1 MNRNKNERTCRMDLR
16 VSPREKEQI
25 KALADNCKIS
35 TSEYLRKR
43 ALGYAV
49 KAAPPDAF
57 YHFIHHMSRL
67 LNKVPSAKVEE
78 EALKLFDEVRAIFS
92 EGPKQTKQEITEEM
106 EQWLAQDFGP
116 SNLD

>member
-16 VSPREKEQI
+16 VSPKEKEQI
-25 KALADNCKIS
+25 KALADRCKIS

-57 YHFIHHMSRL
+57 YLFVRHMSRL

-78 EALKLFDEVRAIFS
+78 EALKLFDEVRAVFS
-92 EGPKQTKQEITEEM
+92 EGPKQSKREITEEM
-106 EQWLAQDFGP
+106 EQWLAQDSGP

>member
-1 MNRNKNERTCRMDLR
+1 MKERKVQLKMRAT
-16 VSPREKEQI
+16 EKEKVPI
-25 KALADNCKIS
+25 ENNAKKCGLS
-35 TSEYLRKR
+35 VSEYLRKR

-49 KAAPPDAF
+49 KATPPDAF
-57 YHFIHHMSRL
+57 YLFVRHMSRL

-78 EALKLFDEVRAIFS
+78 EALKLFDEVRAILS

>member
-16 VSPREKEQI
+16 VSPKEKEQI
-25 KALADNCKIS
+25 KALADRCKIS

-57 YHFIHHMSRL
+57 YHFIRQMSRL
-67 LNKVPSAKVEE
+67 LNQVPSAKVEE
-78 EALKLFDEVRAIFS
+78 EALKLFDEVRAVFA
-92 EGPKQTKQEITEEM
+92 EGPKQSKREITEEM
-106 EQWLAQDFGP
+106 EQWLAQDSGP

>member
-1 MNRNKNERTCRMDLR
+1 MNEKKNERTCRMDFR
-16 VSPREKEQI
+16 VSPAEKEKI
-25 KALADNCKIS
+25 IGIAKKCKIS

-49 KAAPPDAF
+49 KAAPPEAF
-57 YHFIHHMSRL
+57 YHFIRQTSRL

-78 EALKLFDEVRAIFS
+78 EALKLFDEVRAILS
-92 EGPKQTKQEITEEM
+92 KGPKQTKQEITEEM

>member
-1 MNRNKNERTCRMDLR
+1 MNRNKNERTCRLDLR
-16 VSPREKEQI
+16 VSPKEKEKI
-25 KALADNCKIS
+25 RDLANSCGIT

-57 YHFIHHMSRL
+57 YHFIRNMGRL
-67 LNKVPSAKVEE
+67 LKVVPTAKVEA
-78 EALKLFDEVRAIFS
+78 EALKLFDEVRAIFE
-92 EGPKQTKQEITEEM
+92 EGAKQNKREITEEM